1 MRRTQTLCED
11 AVIRLKSGLYQNVFP
26 TWLLSLGCFVS
37 WYLFEL
43 SVLNNCEND
52 VLFI

>member
-1 MRRTQTLCED
+1 LCED
-11 AVIRLKSGLYQNVFP
+11 SGLYQNVFP

-37 WYLFEL
+37 CYLFEL
-43 SVLNNCEND
+43 FVLNTTYCGHD